1 VFEDGWTIL
10 SANCRRLARAQV
22 LLAPSCASARQ
33 QKPTDA
39 HVSGPLPPCMLLLL
53 LLLQDGE
60 SFLHIN
66 YHATELVTWQSVGLL
81 LADSLEDARST
92 SVINRLASSK
102 LSNQSQLGS
111 SSNRT
116 GSGVRRGRRLS
127 SAASTAAV
135 PVSRTG
141 IGTVP
146 PAKQYNYV
154 LAATQ
159 ESLIAHMQ
167 QLGGL
172 EGPTPCLIYICS
184 NVTLSKPP
192 VPASGIPVARPM
204 FMVGLVRYNTSI
216 DWYMQVRLGPQADPV
231 DEMQH
236 Q

>member
-1 VFEDGWTIL
+1 
-10 SANCRRLARAQV
+10 
-22 LLAPSCASARQ
+22 
-33 QKPTDA
+33 
-39 HVSGPLPPCMLLLL
+39 MLLLS
-53 LLLQDGE
+53 LQDGE
-60 SFLHIN
+60 SFLHVN
-66 YHATELVTWQSVGLL
+66 YYATELATWKSVGLL
-81 LADSLEDARST
+81 MADSLEDARST
-92 SVINRLASSK
+92 SAISRSASSK

-111 SSNRT
+111 SSSNRT
-116 GSGVRRGRRLS
+116 GTGVRRGRRLS

-135 PVSRTG
+135 PVGRTG
-141 IGTVP
+141 LDSVP
-146 PAKQYNYV
+146 PKKQYNYV

-204 FMVGLVRYNTSI
+204 FIVGLVRYNTSI
-216 DWYMQVRLGPQADPV
+216 DWYMQVRVAPQAEPV
-231 DEMQH
+231 GGLQH